1 MCGFAGYIDLKKI
14 ETIENAEVN
23 LRRMSAKI
31 IRRGP
36 DDSGVW
42 IDHTNGIYFCHRRL
56 SVIDVLQRSKQP
68 MFSKNFVILYNGEIY
83 NHLEIRKD
91 ITNFEWK
98 TSGDTETILAAFE
111 TWGIEES
118 IKKFNGMFAIAVFNK
133 ATKELILIR
142 DKNGEKPLYYGWVN
156 DFFFIGSDLDCF
168 LEHNQFKKEINK
180 EAFSYFL
187 KYSFI
192 PLNFSIYKNIFKLE
206 KSSMLSL
213 KIGKK
218 DFLIKKYWDIENF
231 INSSNVDYSY
241 SFNDSKNY
249 LEKLLQNSV
258 NSQMLS
264 DVPIGCF
271 LSSGIDSALVA
282 ALMQKNSN
290 KKVSTFTIGFKD
302 DQFDEA
308 KDAKI
313 IAKHLGT
320 EHHELYVDSND
331 IVKTVNNIDTIYT
344 EPFADSSQIPTS
356 ILSVFAKER
365 ITVALSGD
373 GADELFGGYNR
384 YIVPLNLFN
393 LINKLPSNF
402 KNLIENLF
410 FKNPNFIS
418 LQLINILN
426 FVISNRTSQYN
437 ILDRFQKIHSFFKS
451 KSTHE
456 LYNNFVST
464 YKNYNGV
471 VKNFYNVNIFEENII
486 KKNLETISEFMA
498 RDQKIYLTDD
508 ILCKLDRAAMYSS
521 LETRLPYLSS
531 EIVEYSWKI
540 PLKFKIRNNVSK
552 YILREILSNYI
563 PRNMLNKK
571 KKGFSVPLASWIKG
585 PLRTW
590 AHDLIN
596 SKKMKQSELFDYYEV
611 KKIFE
616 EYNKGKNNF
625 SSGIWN
631 ILIFQQWY
639 EKRF

>member
-1 MCGFAGYIDLKKI
+1 MCGFAGYIDLKKN
-14 ETIENAEVN
+14 ETIEHAEIN
-23 LRRMSAKI
+23 LRRMSSKI

-36 DDSGVW
+36 DDSGIW
-42 IDHTNGIYFCHRRL
+42 IDNKNGIYFCHRRL
-56 SVIDVLQRSKQP
+56 SILDILQRSKQP
-68 MFSKNFVILYNGEIY
+68 MFSKNFVIIYNGEIY
-83 NHLEIRKD
+83 NHLEIRKE
-91 ITNFEWK
+91 IINFQWK
-98 TSGDTETILAAFE
+98 TTSDTETILAAFE
-111 TWGIEES
+111 SWGIEES
-118 IKKFNGMFAIAVFNK
+118 IKKFNGMFSIAVFNK
-133 ATKELILIR
+133 TTKELTLIR

-168 LEHNQFKKEINK
+168 LEHNQFKKEISE

-206 KSSMLSL
+206 KSCMLTL

-218 DFLIKKYWDIENF
+218 DFSIKKYWNIETL
-231 INSSNVDYSY
+231 INSQNTNYST
-241 SFNDSKNY
+241 SFDDSKNY
-249 LEKLLQNSV
+249 LEKLLENSV
-258 NSQMLS
+258 KSQMLS

-271 LSSGIDSALVA
+271 LSSGIDSSLIA

-290 KKVSTFTIGFKD
+290 KKINSFTIGFKND
-302 DQFDEA
+302 EFDEA

-320 EHHELYVDSND
+320 EHHELYIDSND
-331 IVKTVNNIDTIYT
+331 IINTVNNLDNIYT

-356 ILSVFAKER
+356 ILSAFAKKK

-402 KNLIENLF
+402 RNLIENLV
-410 FKNPNFIS
+410 FKNPNFIT

-426 FVISNRTSQYN
+426 FVISNRTSHYN
-437 ILDRFQKIHSFFKS
+437 ILDRMKKIHSYFRS
-451 KSTHE
+451 KTTHD
-456 LYNNFVST
+456 LYNNFFST
-464 YKNYNGV
+464 YENYNEII
-471 VKNFYNVNIFEENII
+471 KKKLYVNIFESNIT
-486 KKNLETISEFMA
+486 KKNFNIANEFMA

-521 LETRLPYLSS
+521 LETRLPYLNS
-531 EIVEYSWKI
+531 EIIEYSWKI
-540 PLKFKIRNNVSK
+540 PLKFKISNNITK
-552 YILREILSNYI
+552 YILREILSNYL
-563 PRNMLNKK
+563 PRHLLNKK
-571 KKGFSVPLASWIKG
+571 KKGFSVPLNNWIKG
-585 PLRTW
+585 PLKTW
-590 AHDLIN
+590 SHDLIN
-596 SKKMKQSELFDYYEV
+596 SKKMKESYLFDYSRV
-611 KKIFE
+611 KKIFDD
-616 EYNKGKNNF
+616 YNTGKNNY
-625 SSGIWN
+625 SSNIWN